1 MAQESKPFVGTVECD
16 DPQYNQ
22 TSCYIANVILK
33 DGTIEDYSASWSQIE
48 DGRFIMKCYYNRM
61 IPMDDIVGVVVNN
74 EYLYF
79 KNKNVS
85 MKLFALPKHLIDNK
99 SKGGEKLDFGKE
111 KTRSH

>member
-1 MAQESKPFVGTVECD
+1 M
-16 DPQYNQ
+16 
-22 TSCYIANVILK
+22 ILL
-33 DGTIEDYSASWSQIE
+33 GLWS
-48 DGRFIMKCYYNRM
+48 IMSIC
-61 IPMDDIVGVVVNN
+61 I
-74 EYLYF
+74 F